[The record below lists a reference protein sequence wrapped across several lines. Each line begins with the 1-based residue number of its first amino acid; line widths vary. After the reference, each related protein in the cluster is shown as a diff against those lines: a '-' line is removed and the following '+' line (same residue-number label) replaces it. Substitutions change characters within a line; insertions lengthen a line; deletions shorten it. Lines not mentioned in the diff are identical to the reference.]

1 MKRSR
6 IFPCGSSVWTLISA
20 GRHTELLGSTH
31 LLPKR
36 CDLELVAIAMG
47 RAEAIWV
54 VVPKAHASE
63 VQQPRAEPQTPSS
76 NHIQPEKGSSQ
87 SVVVLQTQSLLWRLL
102 PWRSLC
108 RMAKSYPY
116 KNNST
121 PVTPTA
127 CSVCGRSPTP
137 QPPLHSG
144 KSSQAAEHFEQGMFG
159 WGPTFPS
166 HSELKGEE
174 HWSKPRLGGQMWLMP
189 SDTGGTAY
197 MAGFCWPPFC
207 RTFSQDI

>member
-1 MKRSR
+1 
-6 IFPCGSSVWTLISA
+6 
-20 GRHTELLGSTH
+20 
-31 LLPKR
+31 
-36 CDLELVAIAMG
+36 MG

-54 VVPKAHASE
+54 VIPKAHASE

-127 CSVCGRSPTP
+127 CGVCGRSPTP

-144 KSSQAAEHFEQGMFG
+144 KSSQAAEHFEQGIVWMGTNISFSLRIKGRGTLEQTQTWGSNVTNAFG
-159 WGPTFPS
+159 HRRDCLYG
-166 HSELKGEE
+166 
-174 HWSKPRLGGQMWLMP
+174 RLLL
-189 SDTGGTAY
+189 TALLQDLLTRHLTQDCVEIRFWC
-197 MAGFCWPPFC
+197 MAWESWCLFKHHC
-207 RTFSQDI
+207 